1 MPEHGL
7 QSGGLLPNGRPLTDA
22 ESKNLYQNA
31 TAVEVLQDVHRAGP
45 TYGGKNTAAQVE
57 QDALDLCGA
66 VCRDTDA
73 LKNNMVECGYNSKQV
88 DDAIKQIIKRNRQS
102 GVIK

>member
-1 MPEHGL
+1 MPDR
-7 QSGGLLPNGRPLTDA
+7 RPLTDA
-22 ESKNLYQNA
+22 ESKNLYQDA
-31 TAVEVLQDVHRAGP
+31 TAVEILQDVHRAGP

-66 VCRDTDA
+66 ICRDTDA
-73 LKNNMVECGYNSKQV
+73 LRNNMVERGYDSKQV